1 MTVSRAFAI
10 AALAALAL
18 NSAPAFS
25 DSNMTGAAHDMTDSH
40 IARATVTTGVIDREP
55 VDEVKTLMNDSSMV
69 YFFTELTG
77 MKGDSVTHRWTFN
90 GQVMGEVP
98 FEVRG
103 PRWRVWSSKNLDSIW
118 LGKWKVSV
126 VDEGGNVL
134 QTKEFHYTEHT
145 SPASQA
151 E

>member
-1 MTVSRAFAI
+1 MTVRRVFVI

-25 DSNMTGAAHDMTDSH
+25 DSHMTGAAHDMTDGK
-40 IARATVTTGVIDREP
+40 IARAIVTTGVIDREP

-77 MKGDSVTHRWTFN
+77 MKGHSVTHRWTFN

-118 LGKWKVSV
+118 LGNWKVSV
-126 VDEGGNVL
+126 VDENGNVL
-134 QTKEFHYTEHT
+134 QSKKFHYTKHT